1 MYTVHCCIIKQSTH
15 DTYIGSLSICG
26 WGTRQLRGAGGDCK
40 GEEGGG
46 GWYANEMNEGVGML
60 LHWDLGHSSIANSL
74 FCFIFFC
81 AGSIVQIHVATLNP
95 LVNSCNNVHHLA
107 GVNYLL
113 HHRSLENCCLTTW
126 YDTCVQLI
134 NMYTLNYK
142 TFDFRFDNS
151 LM

>member
-1 MYTVHCCIIKQSTH
+1 MDGGQGNCEVPEEIA
-15 DTYIGSLSICG
+15 
-26 WGTRQLRGAGGDCK
+26 RGRRG
-40 GEEGGG
+40 GGG
-46 GWYANEMNEGVGML
+46 GWYANETNEGVGML

-107 GVNYLL
+107 GGKLFVAPQITRELLFDYLV
-113 HHRSLENCCLTTW
+113 RYMCTIDKYVYLELQNLR
-126 YDTCVQLI
+126 
-134 NMYTLNYK
+134 
-142 TFDFRFDNS
+142 FRFDNS